1 MKVFL
6 KNHQEISFV
15 FDFLL
20 ALFCKPQGS
29 NCKKRKKVSEGAKL
43 ETGKLAG
50 EGEEKKGGDKNTRM
64 RR

>member
-1 MKVFL
+1 MFSVFFWHCFA
-6 KNHQEISFV
+6 N
-15 FDFLL
+15 
-20 ALFCKPQGS
+20 PQGS

>member
-6 KNHQEISFV
+6 KNHQGLSFV
-15 FDFLL
+15 FDFSFL

-29 NCKKRKKVSEGAKL
+29 NCKKRKKVLIGAKL

-50 EGEEKKGGDKNTRM
+50 EGEEKRDGDK
-64 RR
+64 